1 MASGQTSL
9 VKKLFEKFIRLSKV
23 QFDYFDFAV
32 KIEIFYV
39 WVCVPKSKVKITG
52 IFKQIGKTS

>member
-32 KIEIFYV
+32 KIEIF
-39 WVCVPKSKVKITG
+39 
-52 IFKQIGKTS
+52 

>member
-1 MASGQTSL
+1 
-9 VKKLFEKFIRLSKV
+9 
-23 QFDYFDFAV
+23 V